1 MDPAQRDLV
10 DGIQGILDGAQKVVD
25 DFVATAEEAGDLAD
39 EAVKDFER
47 RANKAVEDF
56 SSGIQRMFFFSVGR
70 KKRVGTQL
78 VMGKRFITAN
88 DKIRMSG
95 AKKNSKQCF
104 NTLCHTKQ
112 LKVNLKPITTT

>member
-1 MDPAQRDLV
+1 MFCFFSSANQFSRQVDPVQRDMV
-10 DGIQGILDGAQKVVD
+10 DGIQDILDGAQKVVD

-70 KKRVGTQL
+70 KKRV
-78 VMGKRFITAN
+78 
-88 DKIRMSG
+88 S
-95 AKKNSKQCF
+95 AK
-104 NTLCHTKQ
+104 
-112 LKVNLKPITTT
+112 

>member
-1 MDPAQRDLV
+1 MDPVQRDMV

-70 KKRVGTQL
+70 KKRVG
-78 VMGKRFITAN
+78 
-88 DKIRMSG
+88 
-95 AKKNSKQCF
+95 AK
-104 NTLCHTKQ
+104 
-112 LKVNLKPITTT
+112 